1 MTAAMA
7 LDDWDESWTEDA
19 IATII
24 GLSLSLPQF
33 TSDDLRRELR
43 PPNRSSQIGAA
54 FRSAQRQ
61 GLIESCG
68 YKQSTT
74 KTRNAGSHQV
84 WRRKTDRSAA
94 A

>member
-1 MTAAMA
+1 MTQAMA
-7 LDDWDESWTEDA
+7 LDDWDSAWAEDA

-24 GLSLSLPQF
+24 GLSLSLSSF
-33 TSDDLRRELR
+33 SSDDLRREMR
-43 PPNRSSQIGAA
+43 PPNRPSQIGAA
-54 FRSAQRQ
+54 FRSAQSQ

-68 YKQSTT
+68 YKKSTS
-74 KTRNAGSHQV
+74 KTRNNGSHQV